1 MFEQI
6 WGSSESPWIF
16 IEKIKRKIWEWRQ
29 SCDCGWHRRK
39 LMVVLHPSLP
49 ESWYPAIAASPLSY
63 RYPIIIGVGFSIP
76 ISNYRYDL
84 GLGRRNVIVGILA
97 SENLVLLQKW
107 IHQTFQ
113 KRVGLILIFRDQ
125 SLQECVYSLLH
136 ILSKKG
142 MKGMKPSSS
151 SGSHS
156 SFIRSL
162 ASCLFSFSPRLV
174 RRRKSSLPIMVL
186 SSFLS

>member
-1 MFEQI
+1 VRVLEFLSKKLKEKYGSDAKAVI
-6 WGSSESPWIF
+6 VVDIFKEVDGGSSPFTPRILIS
-16 IEKIKRKIWEWRQ
+16 RDR
-29 SCDCGWHRRK
+29 
-39 LMVVLHPSLP
+39 SLAT
-49 ESWYPAIAASPLSY
+49 YRY
-63 RYPIIIGVGFSIP
+63 RYPIIIDIGFSTP

-113 KRVGLILIFRDQ
+113 KR
-125 SLQECVYSLLH
+125 VYSLLH

>member
-107 IHQTFQ
+107 LHQTFQ
-113 KRVGLILIFRDQ
+113 KRI
-125 SLQECVYSLLH
+125 YSLLH